1 MNHNVSNNTST
12 RLRRQH
18 TCWLNRALAFDPGL
32 RLPPPTGCVLDTE
45 LEMTWCK
52 SLPCQIQLSKGASGA
67 SALKQLCSL
76 QLHSREL
83 WSCTRF
89 KGGTSATAGD
99 TRVLLWC
106 THHLVRI
113 LLDKKAVL
121 LLAARNERETCLRC
135 TNRQH
140 AGGSNSRSAVSPPI
154 SQLLTPKSLSPPST
168 GCCCFLHFSCLLQ
181 TPFAFVCSAPV

>member
-52 SLPCQIQLSKGASGA
+52 SLPCQMQLSKGASGA

-140 AGGSNSRSAVSPPI
+140 ALQHSMQEAATAD
-154 SQLLTPKSLSPPST
+154 LL
-168 GCCCFLHFSCLLQ
+168 
-181 TPFAFVCSAPV
+181 SAPQSPSCSHPNP